1 MGEVD
6 SKLSEAAKCR
16 GSTSL
21 LPPSSSSEESLLDDE
36 SLSLLLS
43 AGFGRKIFIFGPF
56 CAAFLLRY
64 GEKLFGTVGAMP
76 VTILGSDRAGGK
88 RGCKAEEDEQRL
100 LLPPPFC
107 SKFATLLEAVRRGI
121 ADAATAP
128 EALFTVGCATV
139 ADP

>member
-6 SKLSEAAKCR
+6 SKLSEVAICR

-21 LPPSSSSEESLLDDE
+21 LPPTSSSSEESLLDDE

-100 LLPPPFC
+100 PPPFC

-121 ADAATAP
+121 ADATAP
-128 EALFTVGCATV
+128 EALFTVG
-139 ADP
+139 